1 MRYTWEHEG
10 VQPVPISVNVSARQ
24 FRHEGLARRIT
35 SAVLEHCV
43 RSELLELEIT
53 ESLLMSTGEQTA
65 GILEVLRS
73 AGTRISIDDFGTRY
87 SSLSYLKRFKLDAIK
102 IDSSFVHEITTD
114 PNDAAIV
121 LAVISMAHKLG
132 LRVVAEGVETAE
144 QLHFLKANV
153 CDEIQGYVFSRP
165 VSATEMTALLQQQ
178 QAN

>member
-73 AGTRISIDDFGTRY
+73 AVRESRSTTGY

-144 QLHFLKANV
+144 QLHFLKANA

-165 VSATEMTALLQQQ
+165 VSATEMTALLRQHR
-178 QAN
+178 AN